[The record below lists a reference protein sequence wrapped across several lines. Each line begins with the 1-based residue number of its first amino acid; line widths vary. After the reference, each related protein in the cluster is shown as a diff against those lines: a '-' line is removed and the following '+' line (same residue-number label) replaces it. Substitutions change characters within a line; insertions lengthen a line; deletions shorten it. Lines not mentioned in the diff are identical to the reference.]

1 MDDILD
7 RNGGE
12 PAAARQSGQAGG
24 SVPGA
29 AQAGRAC
36 GAEPR
41 AAEEDPEHADGGGD
55 ARARR
60 HRGQLAAAHQQRG
73 QRLLLPR
80 HDGRML
86 LRDRERWWALVDLVI
101 KYRVGLEEEDWLT
114 ALGVQPDDPNSPFRL
129 LLEHILPPYCQ
140 HMYAKDHCV
149 DDLVALTNSECAI
162 LRAVSLLS
170 LGYSANPYDRRIK
183 KVLLFHAKT
192 SEELAEAAAR
202 HKAATKAKADA
213 AAAAAAAEG
222 GGAEGEAAGVEKQG
236 EDTVVNEWA

>member
-1 MDDILD
+1 MSRRREEAFRALRKLGVPVVQNHELPKKIRSTLMGEAMRGRGGIGDNSRRLISNEVNDCFFRDD
-7 RNGGE
+7 
-12 PAAARQSGQAGG
+12 
-24 SVPGA
+24 
-29 AQAGRAC
+29 
-36 GAEPR
+36 
-41 AAEEDPEHADGGGD
+41 
-55 ARARR
+55 
-60 HRGQLAAAHQQRG
+60 
-73 QRLLLPR
+73 
-80 HDGRML
+80 DGRML

-129 LLEHILPPYCQ
+129 LLEYILPPYCQ

-192 SEELAEAAAR
+192 RSVCTDVCL
-202 HKAATKAKADA
+202 
-213 AAAAAAAEG
+213 
-222 GGAEGEAAGVEKQG
+222 
-236 EDTVVNEWA
+236 